1 MLLSPAV
8 CLLHRVGAPHG
19 VEETEDSATLSDVRL
34 MSDAESDRG
43 SWDDDDP
50 QLSLKPL
57 ATALPTAATRQY
69 RQGDRVYW
77 KKSRSDDRDK
87 KHVRYRDRGLVTGVD
102 SDGTIYVKFGDSEQT
117 SSSCSVDEVS
127 SCSGSRPL
135 ALPHSPYTIG
145 LSMHSCV
152 PHRPR
157 GIPLLR
163 PTTPIDD
170 SIDYSTL
177 LPSLAAPT
185 ASGAAGCLIVRRSAA
200 KSRWTC
206 RGVPRGRS
214 RILRGG

>member
-8 CLLHRVGAPHG
+8 CLLHRVGSPHG
-19 VEETEDSATLSDVRL
+19 VEETEDSATLADVWL
-34 MSDAESDRG
+34 MSDAESDHG
-43 SWDDDDP
+43 SWGDGDP
-50 QLSLKPL
+50 LSLDSL
-57 ATALPTAATRQY
+57 ESALPTTTRQY
-69 RQGDRVYW
+69 KQGDRVYW
-77 KKSRSDDRDK
+77 KKGRSNDRDK
-87 KHVRYRDRGLVTGVD
+87 KRVRYRERGLVTGVD

-117 SSSCSVDEVS
+117 TSSCSVDEVS

-185 ASGAAGCLIVRRSAA
+185 ASGAAGCADQPRRAA
-200 KSRWTC
+200 GPAG
-206 RGVPRGRS
+206 GVPRGRS